1 VNTMEIHY
9 RPRVAS
15 VIALWIFVVFMI
27 GLTVGSKPD
36 PRIGETTEK
45 LLLTG
50 LLALAIVRTAWL
62 RRAPLRL
69 GENELVVPRT
79 FFPGQP
85 RVIPVDSIHR
95 VARRVTRYG
104 NLHMDIYHG
113 GGMTCL
119 QKRDFRDANAFS
131 WMFDYL
137 SWRIVHRVTERFTE
151 PRTLQSSSEP

>member
-1 VNTMEIHY
+1 MEIHY

-27 GLTVGSKPD
+27 GLTVGSKRD

-85 RVIPVDSIHR
+85 RV
-95 VARRVTRYG
+95 
-104 NLHMDIYHG
+104 
-113 GGMTCL
+113 
-119 QKRDFRDANAFS
+119 
-131 WMFDYL
+131 
-137 SWRIVHRVTERFTE
+137 
-151 PRTLQSSSEP
+151 